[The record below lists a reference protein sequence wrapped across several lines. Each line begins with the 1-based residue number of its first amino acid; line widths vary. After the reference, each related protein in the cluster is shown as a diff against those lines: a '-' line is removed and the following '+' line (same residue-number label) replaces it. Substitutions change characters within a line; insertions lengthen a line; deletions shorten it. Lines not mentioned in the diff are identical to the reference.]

1 VAGLEVH
8 VVSPEREL
16 WSGQATMVIARGTE
30 GEVGI
35 LRGHAPILIRLAIGP
50 LRVQHDGNEERMVV
64 DGGFMHVSTSEDVT
78 RVDVLA
84 DGAALV
90 SEIDVEAARRDREAA
105 EERLARDRDD
115 LVAQAD
121 LAQAL
126 ARLSVT
132 GAS

>member
-1 VAGLEVH
+1 
-8 VVSPEREL
+8 
-16 WSGQATMVIARGTE
+16 
-30 GEVGI
+30 
-35 LRGHAPILIRLAIGP
+35 
-50 LRVQHDGNEERMVV
+50 
-64 DGGFMHVSTSEDVT
+64 MHVSTSEDVT